1 MREMTADAARHIAVA
16 AQGFG
21 QKPPA
26 KADRRALAKVLA
38 STQLLQIDSVSVA
51 VRAHY
56 APIFSRIGP
65 YDRDLLDTATWA
77 HTARKPRMLVEY
89 WAHEAALMPVEDWP
103 LMKWRMRKYENGRY
117 GHAHHVTDR
126 NPRLGEDI
134 RAIIDE
140 VGPSSSA
147 DLEKLL
153 GMQRT
158 TKKGPWWDPTDVKV
172 VCEQLFAS
180 GRLSVER
187 RVGFARQYEL
197 PEKVLPAGLPSS
209 DMSEEDAIRALVA
222 KSARALG
229 IATEPDLRDYYR
241 LKREQTTPAIV
252 DLVESGLLEP
262 VSVRGWGAPAYLH
275 RDVRTPRKSVGAA
288 LLCPFD
294 PLIFF
299 RPRTERIFDF
309 RYRIEIYTPEPKR
322 QYGYYVFPFLL
333 DGELRARV
341 DIKADRAAN
350 ALRVPGAFLEPGHDR
365 KEVVTAL
372 RNSLREMASWL
383 GLDDVIVGDRGNLAQ
398 FLRS

>member
-1 MREMTADAARHIAVA
+1 MTADAARHIAVA

-21 QKPPA
+21 QKRPA

-65 YDRDLLDTATWA
+65 YDRGLLDTATWA

-103 LMKWRMRKYENGRY
+103 LMKWRMRKYEHGRY
-117 GHAHHVTDR
+117 GHAHRVTAR
-126 NPRLGEDI
+126 NPTLADDI
-134 RAIIDE
+134 RAAIAE

-147 DLEKLL
+147 DLEKML

-180 GRLSVER
+180 GGLSVDR
-187 RVGFARQYEL
+187 RVGFTRYYEL
-197 PEKVLPAGLPSS
+197 PDKVLPAELAGS
-209 DMSEEDAIRALVA
+209 DMSERDAIRALVA

-241 LKREQTTPAIV
+241 LKREQTTPAIA
-252 DLVESGLLEP
+252 DLVDEGVLEP
-262 VSVRGWGAPAYLH
+262 VKVRGWGAPAYLH
-275 RDVRTPRKSVGAA
+275 RHAKTPRKSVGAA

-309 RYRIEIYTPEPKR
+309 HYRIEIYTPEPKR

-341 DIKADRAAN
+341 DIKADRASS
-350 ALRVPGAFLEPGHDR
+350 ALRIPGAFLEPGQDPR
-365 KEVVTAL
+365 VVAPAL
-372 RNSLREMASWL
+372 NNSLREMASWL
-383 GLDDVIVGDRGNLAQ
+383 DLDDVVVGERGDLAQ